1 MTTETS
7 GSGRR
12 KKVNI
17 YADEEEGQTN
27 ARFTAALEMVRQ
39 QVEGGTVPS
48 SGVPAAS
55 TPSSKPANQ
64 KALRSSDAYT
74 KVTYRLSNEAVQ
86 ATEDMKALLKRRYG
100 FKRVNL
106 EEIVEEA
113 LLAAQRD
120 LEEHQEQGFL
130 VQQLKQHKNPVS
142 Q

>member
-1 MTTETS
+1 MTT
-7 GSGRR
+7 RR
-12 KKVNI
+12 RNI
-17 YADEEEGQTN
+17 RTQMEQELAAEEEVAQVGQQQEVTSPPALTAVSTLQ
-27 ARFTAALEMVRQ
+27 ARPRPFEPL
-39 QVEGGTVPS
+39 
-48 SGVPAAS
+48 
-55 TPSSKPANQ
+55 SSKPATQ
-64 KALRSSDAYT
+64 KAIRSSDAYT

>member
-1 MTTETS
+1 MTT
-7 GSGRR
+7 RR
-12 KKVNI
+12 RNI
-17 YADEEEGQTN
+17 RTQMEQELAAEEEVAQTGQQQEITSPP
-27 ARFTAALEMVRQ
+27 ALT
-39 QVEGGTVPS
+39 TVPS
-48 SGVPAAS
+48 SLQGRLRSVEPL
-55 TPSSKPANQ
+55 SSKPATQ

-130 VQQLKQHKNPVS
+130 VQQLKQHKNPVI

>member
-1 MTTETS
+1 MEQEL
-7 GSGRR
+7 
-12 KKVNI
+12 
-17 YADEEEGQTN
+17 AAEEEVAQTGQ
-27 ARFTAALEMVRQ
+27 Q
-39 QVEGGTVPS
+39 QEGTSPPVLTTVPS
-48 SGVPAAS
+48 SLQGRLRSVEPL
-55 TPSSKPANQ
+55 SSKPATQ
-64 KALRSSDAYT
+64 KAIRSSDAYT

-120 LEEHQEQGFL
+120 LEEQQAQSFL
-130 VQQLKQHKNPVS
+130 VRQLREHKNPAN

>member
-1 MTTETS
+1 MTTRRRNIRTQMEQELAAEESVQEDQPKEVSTTPALAAVPTS
-7 GSGRR
+7 LQGRLR
-12 KKVNI
+12 P
-17 YADEEEGQTN
+17 
-27 ARFTAALEMVRQ
+27 
-39 QVEGGTVPS
+39 VEPL
-48 SGVPAAS
+48 
-55 TPSSKPANQ
+55 SSKPANQ
-64 KALRSSDAYT
+64 KSLRSSDAYT

-100 FKRVNL
+100 FKRINL

-130 VQQLKQHKNPVS
+130 VQQLRQHKHPAN

>member
-1 MTTETS
+1 MTTDTS

-17 YADEEEGQTN
+17 YAEEEEGQSN
-27 ARFTAALEMVRQ
+27 ARFTEAMEMVRQ
-39 QVEGGTVPS
+39 QVEGGATPPG
-48 SGVPAAS
+48 GVL
-55 TPSSKPANQ
+55 SSKPVTQ
-64 KALRSSDAYT
+64 KALRSSSAYT

-86 ATEDMKALLKRRYG
+86 AAEDMKALLKRRYG

-130 VQQLKQHKNPVS
+130 VQQLRQHKNPVI

>member
-1 MTTETS
+1 MTTDT
-7 GSGRR
+7 SGRR

-17 YADEEEGQTN
+17 YAEEEEGQSN
-27 ARFTAALEMVRQ
+27 ARFTEAMEMVRQ
-39 QVEGGTVPS
+39 QVEGGAVLP
-48 SGVPAAS
+48 GGGP
-55 TPSSKPANQ
+55 PSKPVTQ

-86 ATEDMKALLKRRYG
+86 AAEDMKALLKRRYG

-130 VQQLKQHKNPVS
+130 VQQLRQHKNPVVR
-142 Q
+142 

>member
-1 MTTETS
+1 MTTRRRNIRTQMEQELAAEEKVAQVDQQQEGTS
-7 GSGRR
+7 PPALTM
-12 KKVNI
+12 VPTL
-17 YADEEEGQTN
+17 Q
-27 ARFTAALEMVRQ
+27 ARPRP
-39 QVEGGTVPS
+39 VEPL
-48 SGVPAAS
+48 
-55 TPSSKPANQ
+55 SSKPATQ

-120 LEEHQEQGFL
+120 LEEHQGQSFL
-130 VQQLKQHKNPVS
+130 IHRLRDLKQLKEE
-142 Q
+142 

>member
-1 MTTETS
+1 MTT
-7 GSGRR
+7 RR
-12 KKVNI
+12 RNI
-17 YADEEEGQTN
+17 RTQMEQELAAEEEVAQTGQ
-27 ARFTAALEMVRQ
+27 Q
-39 QVEGGTVPS
+39 QEGTSPPVLTTVPS
-48 SGVPAAS
+48 LQGRLRPVEPLSG
-55 TPSSKPANQ
+55 KPATQ

-86 ATEDMKALLKRRYG
+86 AAEDMKALLKRRYG

-106 EEIVEEA
+106 EEVVEEA

-130 VQQLKQHKNPVS
+130 VQQLRQHKNPVN